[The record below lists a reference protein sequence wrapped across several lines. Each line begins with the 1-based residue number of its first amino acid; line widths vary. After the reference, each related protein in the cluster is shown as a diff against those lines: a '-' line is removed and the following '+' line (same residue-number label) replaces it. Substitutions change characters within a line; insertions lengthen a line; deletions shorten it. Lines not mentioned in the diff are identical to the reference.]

1 MANRNKVKLKTH
13 LKQRDT
19 TVNQKRV
26 KGNNIIGIIAIF

>member
-1 MANRNKVKLKTH
+1 MGNKNKVKLKAH

>member
-1 MANRNKVKLKTH
+1 MGNKNKVKLKAH

-26 KGNNIIGIIAIF
+26 SGNNIIDIIVIF